1 MQKVLMKVH
10 GREALVDVDMVS
22 KVSRKENL
30 VSLAMALQEALRNE
44 VFVGRSVLEREL
56 NATMRKIR
64 RINKTI
70 RKNVQFI

>member
-1 MQKVLMKVH
+1 MQKVQMKVH

-22 KVSRKENL
+22 KVWRKENL

-56 NATMRKIR
+56 DATLSKIR

>member
-1 MQKVLMKVH
+1 MQKVQMKVH
-10 GREALVDVDMVS
+10 GREALVDADMVS

-56 NATMRKIR
+56 DATLSKIR

>member
-1 MQKVLMKVH
+1 MQKVQIKVH

-56 NATMRKIR
+56 DATLSKIR

>member
-1 MQKVLMKVH
+1 MQKVQMKVH

-56 NATMRKIR
+56 DATLSKIR